1 MKQLLMLTAILAL
14 IGCSSD
20 NSSMSVS
27 VGPDVSGVDLE
38 EETMS
43 SSSSEVGEGTSS
55 SNVDTKEQTSSS
67 SIEVKRGTSSSSVDE
82 FTANCKDDYL
92 AINATESMSLSV
104 PQVFYL
110 MQRIYGKEHTLECV
124 KAMYPTLVDEFYVE
138 REFVYV
144 EQCDMEFECPV
155 EVEVDETMHLVSTI
169 RCDLVEKN
177 LMNFLHMSCPNVA
190 LAMEGDGFYVEKV
203 GPDTGEVKFY
213 D

>member
-1 MKQLLMLTAILAL
+1 MKQLLMLTAILVL

-20 NSSMSVS
+20 NSSMSVP

-43 SSSSEVGEGTSS
+43 SSSSSS
-55 SNVDTKEQTSSS
+55 SVSGKG
-67 SIEVKRGTSSSSVDE
+67 RSSSSVDE
-82 FTANCKDDYL
+82 FTANCKADYK
-92 AINATESMSLSV
+92 AINAADSMRLSV
-104 PQVFYL
+104 PQVFYR
-110 MQRIYGKEHTLECV
+110 MQRIYDKEHTLECV
-124 KAMYPTLVDEFYVE
+124 KAMYPLLVDEFYVE
-138 REFVYV
+138 REVVYV

-155 EVEVDETMHLVSTI
+155 EVEVDDESMSLVSTI

-177 LMNFLHMSCPNVA
+177 LRRFFNKSYPMSCPNVA
-190 LAMEGDGFYVEKV
+190 MGMESDGFYVEKV

>member
-43 SSSSEVGEGTSS
+43 SSEAGEGTSS

-92 AINATESMSLSV
+92 AIYDTDLRLSV

-144 EQCDMEFECPV
+144 EQCDMEIECPV

-177 LMNFLHMSCPNVA
+177 LMNFLHTSCPNVA
-190 LAMEGDGFYVEKV
+190 RAMESDGFYVEKV

>member
-20 NSSMSVS
+20 DSSMSAP

-43 SSSSEVGEGTSS
+43 SSSEAGKG
-55 SNVDTKEQTSSS
+55 
-67 SIEVKRGTSSSSVDE
+67 RSSSSVDE
-82 FTANCKDDYL
+82 FTANCKAEYL
-92 AINATESMSLSV
+92 EIIATDRWLSV
-104 PQVFYL
+104 PQIFYR
-110 MQRIYGKEHTLECV
+110 MQRLYGKEHTLECV

-138 REFVYV
+138 REVVYV

-155 EVEVDETMHLVSTI
+155 EVEVDESMHLVSTI

-177 LMNFLHMSCPNVA
+177 LKHFLHLSCPNVA
-190 LAMEGDGFYVEKV
+190 IAMEGDGFYVEHV

-213 D
+213 E